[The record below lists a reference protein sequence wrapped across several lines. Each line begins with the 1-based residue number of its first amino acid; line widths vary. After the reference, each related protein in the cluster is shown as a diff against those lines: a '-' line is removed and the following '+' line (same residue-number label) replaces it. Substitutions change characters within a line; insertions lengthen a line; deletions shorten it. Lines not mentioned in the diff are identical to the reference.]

1 LLRTRILTA
10 VVLAVIVAFSVFGLE
25 TTYAALVFGLFWLIG
40 SDEWAKLSGFSGVAR
55 RLYAAVFAAFVIVV
69 LVAGLPPA
77 VTTGLLSIAAVAW
90 IGNFYVV
97 LKFPQPMPRGAIAI
111 VGWIVLAAAW
121 FSFYRIHQ
129 VPAIGPALI
138 VTGLAIVWSA
148 DIGAYFTGRSLGRTP
163 LAPRVSPKKT
173 WEGVV
178 GGVVLATMTGCLA
191 ALILDQPLLLFGPI
205 AAAMALISVVGDLS
219 VSLLKRYSGFKDSGV
234 LLPGHGGIL
243 DRFDGV
249 TAALPFFVLGLQFA
263 HVLD

>member
-1 LLRTRILTA
+1 MLRTRILTA
-10 VVLAVIVAFSVFGLE
+10 AVLAAIVVFSVFGLD
-25 TTYAALVFGLFWLIG
+25 TTYAALVFGVFWLIG
-40 SDEWAKLSGFSGVAR
+40 ADEWAKLTGFHGLAR
-55 RLYAAVFAAFVIVV
+55 GLFAAVFAVFAIVV
-69 LVAGLPPA
+69 LFVGVPEAVTAGLFW
-77 VTTGLLSIAAVAW
+77 IAAVTW
-90 IGNFYVV
+90 IGNFYFV
-97 LKFPQPMPRGAIAI
+97 LRFPQPMPRGAIAI
-111 VGWIVLAAAW
+111 VGWIVLSAAW
-121 FSFYRIHQ
+121 LSFYRVHQ
-129 VPAIGPALI
+129 VPDVGPALI

-178 GGVVLATMTGCLA
+178 GGVVLAIVTGSLA
-191 ALILDQPLLLFGPI
+191 ALLLNLPLVLFGSI